1 MFFINACVELLS
13 FSAFLMLIFML
24 IFCLCEM
31 EIGFHLY
38 FFLKLIATFP
48 GYDSIYDVQKLNL
61 VF

>member
-48 GYDSIYDVQKLNL
+48 G
-61 VF
+61 